1 MGFHSL
7 RTVGPW
13 SIEEKK
19 FHMNVA
25 ELRAV
30 KLAIMSFTLKEKNAI
45 SVHIRMDK
53 MTVLS
58 YLMKMK
64 GTKNQE
70 LTAIRKEIWQYL
82 LGNSRDGSACL
93 KGITPV
99 ISIQILECRP
109 FQSGRGCFS
118 DILGSQICVCF
129 SPACT
134 YKKGSSESKSGSVSN
149 AYNSPSMARPTMVS
163 MVFKNVCK
171 KPTTFTSTQRSIEIS
186 CRKVE
191 STRDAEF
198 TETSGLDNLRQNLL
212 AEGISERV
220 SNPITNNRRTSSI
233 KYYKSSW
240 KKWYG
245 WCSERETSSTR
256 STINYELDFLAEL
269 LEKALEYRTIGTH
282 RSAISVF

>member
-1 MGFHSL
+1 MWKENLTLCNGRSLIFPPPRIIISSDVSLQGWGVSCHRL

-30 KLAIMSFTLKEKNAI
+30 KLAIMSFTLREKNSI
-45 SVHIRMDK
+45 LVQIRMDE

-58 YLMKMK
+58 YLMKMQS
-64 GTKNQE
+64 TKNEE
-70 LTAIRKEIWQYL
+70 LTAISKEIWQYL

-93 KGITPV
+93 EGITPIIPV
-99 ISIQILECRP
+99 QILKCRP

-134 YKKGSSESKSGSVSN
+134 YRNGSSEIKSGSVSN
-149 AYNSPSMARPTMVS
+149 AHNSPSMASPNIFS

-171 KPTTFTSTQRSIEIS
+171 KPTTFTST
-186 CRKVE
+186 
-191 STRDAEF
+191 
-198 TETSGLDNLRQNLL
+198 
-212 AEGISERV
+212 
-220 SNPITNNRRTSSI
+220 
-233 KYYKSSW
+233 
-240 KKWYG
+240 
-245 WCSERETSSTR
+245 
-256 STINYELDFLAEL
+256 
-269 LEKALEYRTIGTH
+269 
-282 RSAISVF
+282 